1 MVQLQVCS
9 NCGSKVTSSYRFC
22 RNCGAKTN
30 AEGTNSP
37 LQETVHIEAEEAS
50 DLLKTEVANQVK
62 EMSSEPVQ
70 AATGA
75 TASNTLKPSNA
86 SRTGK
91 ARIRMILAASL
102 ILVVA
107 LLVGGYQFGNYWTS
121 DERLINRFENAIQ
134 SQDYK
139 AVASMFASD
148 EETLIINEQ
157 TVKSYV
163 DYLKENSELA
173 SDIVK
178 DLRRQAFTLKSVS
191 EAKNDMDYEVLLQ
204 QSGKIALI
212 FKQYKLHIEPVHIYV
227 TTNYKDTVIKIN
239 GEEAAI
245 ANKADFDQTF
255 GPYFPGVFELETVLH
270 TEWTDLEQ
278 KETATVMSGGQ
289 DYTAY
294 MELSGTEVEID
305 TGYYDVTGLKGELHV
320 NGKATGIN
328 PFETPSFGP
337 VPTDGTVKI
346 MIDLELPWGTM
357 RTEEV
362 PVEGSLVQINIGDIQ
377 DAVFEDKLIEQIVQ
391 FNRDELKAVTSGD
404 LMSLGLVTDNMM
416 SYEQTIVDQIK
427 QSQEIER
434 STYLGATFDRDS
446 FFVFKEEGQWSLS
459 ALAIGSYLYEYKE
472 GDVWREGVEESQG
485 RYYTLIY
492 DEAKQQWLM
501 DAVSIFYDGEEFSDN
516 LKEVRE
522 QHTVAYEAKVQG
534 TGNQVDLESLQL
546 VMHDYLSLSVQAINN
561 RDFSLVSG
569 LMDPDGPA
577 YEQSE
582 KYIPYLEKKGITEE
596 LLNVQAVSFRVLDD
610 TSVEVTTKDVYNII
624 DKDGNRKE
632 RSYRSTYKLV
642 AQNGDWKVHTL
653 IETAEI

>member
-1 MVQLQVCS
+1 M
-9 NCGSKVTSSYRFC
+9 
-22 RNCGAKTN
+22 
-30 AEGTNSP
+30 
-37 LQETVHIEAEEAS
+37 
-50 DLLKTEVANQVK
+50 KTEAANHVK
-62 EMSSEPVQ
+62 EMSSEPLQ
-70 AATGA
+70 AAAVA
-75 TASNTLKPSNA
+75 TASNTLKPSST

-91 ARIRMILAASL
+91 MRIRLILAASL
-102 ILVVA
+102 LLVAA
-107 LLVGGYQFGNYWTS
+107 LLVGGYQLGNYWTS
-121 DERLINRFENAIQ
+121 EERLISRFENAVQ

-148 EETLIINEQ
+148 EETLVINEQ

-163 DYLKENSELA
+163 DYLKKNNELVD
-173 SDIVK
+173 DIVK

-191 EAKNDMDYEVLLQ
+191 EAKNDIDYEVLLQ
-204 QSGKIALI
+204 QNGKIAFI
-212 FKQYKLHIEPVHIYV
+212 FEEYKLHIEPIHIYV
-227 TTNYKDTVIKIN
+227 TTNYKDTIIKIN
-239 GEEAAI
+239 GEEAAV

-255 GPYFPGVFELETVLH
+255 GPYFPGVFELETALH
-270 TEWTDLEQ
+270 TEWIDLEQ

-305 TGYYDVTGLKGELHV
+305 TGYYDGTGLKGELHV

-337 VPTDGTVKI
+337 VPTDGTVKF

-362 PVEGSLVQINIGDIQ
+362 PVESSFVRINIGDIQ
-377 DAVFEDKLIEQIVQ
+377 DAAFEDKLIEQIVQ

-404 LMSLGLVTDNMM
+404 LMSLESVTDNMM
-416 SYEQTIVDQIK
+416 SYEQTIVDQIE
-427 QSQEIER
+427 QSREAER
-434 STYLGATFDRDS
+434 STYLGSTFDRDS
-446 FFVFKEEGQWSLS
+446 FIVFKEEGQWRLS

-472 GDVWREGVEESQG
+472 GEVWKEGSEESQG

-492 DEAKQQWLM
+492 DENKKQWLM

-522 QHTVAYEAKVQG
+522 QHTVAYEAKVQSAA
-534 TGNQVDLESLQL
+534 NRVDLESLQL
-546 VMHDYLSLSVQAINN
+546 VMHNYLSLSVQAINN

-569 LMDPDGPA
+569 LIDPDGPA
-577 YEQSE
+577 YEESK

-610 TSVEVTTKDVYNII
+610 TSIEVTTNDTYNII

-632 RSYRSTYKLV
+632 RSYTSTYKLIE
-642 AQNGDWKVHTL
+642 QNGDWKIHTL
-653 IETAEI
+653 MKTVEK